1 VGCDGCVYDLIFPLP
16 GIILLFVTALLILTL
31 LLWTSPA
38 VGQTKP
44 KPATVYAGELLRVVD
59 GDTLRVRI
67 ETTPDHYW
75 TPSIRLLNVDTPE
88 LKGKC
93 ENERG
98 MARMAKDLVGMRLPP
113 ASIVSVMSL
122 KPDKFA
128 GRYDATVLTSEG
140 ESLAAILID
149 AGLARKYDGGKRGG
163 WC

>member
-1 VGCDGCVYDLIFPLP
+1 VGAHPCGWDTPDCRVGSAATSWELP
-16 GIILLFVTALLILTL
+16 KSAK
-31 LLWTSPA
+31 SA
-38 VGQTKP
+38 

-75 TPSIRLLNVDTPE
+75 TPSIRFLNVDSPE

-98 MARMAKDLVGMRLPP
+98 MARMAKDFVERLLPP
-113 ASIVSVMSL
+113 ASYVTVTKVKL
-122 KPDKFA
+122 DKYG
-128 GRYDATVLTSEG
+128 GRYLG
-140 ESLAAILID
+140 EVSIDGRQLSGILID
-149 AGLARKYDGGKRGG
+149 ARLARLYDGGKRQS